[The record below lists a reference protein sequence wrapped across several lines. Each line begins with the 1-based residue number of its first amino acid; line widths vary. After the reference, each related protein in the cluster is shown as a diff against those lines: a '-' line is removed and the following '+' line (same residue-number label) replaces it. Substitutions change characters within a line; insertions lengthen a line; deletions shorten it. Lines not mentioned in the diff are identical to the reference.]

1 MMKDDPDGPVKIPGD
16 DSAPSRSARGWLARL
31 FAPRPGGDLRDTIE
45 ELIEQEGTG
54 AASAAGAGDE
64 ITLMRN
70 ILNLH
75 DLTVYDVMVPRVD
88 IIAVDAETSLA
99 DLVRLM
105 SDEAHS
111 RIPVY
116 RATLDDIAGVVHIKD
131 VLACW
136 SRDDATTLGQILRPV
151 LFVAPSMPILEL
163 LLQMRV
169 SRKHLALVV
178 DEFGGI
184 DGLVTIEDLVEEIV
198 GEIEDEHDEDETPS
212 LVRRAEGGFD
222 ADARVSIKDFEEQAG
237 AILTPAERD
246 EDIDTLGGLVF
257 FLAGRVPSR
266 GEVIRHGSGVDF
278 EVVDADP
285 RRVRS
290 LRILNVPSGPTAEA
304 EDGE

>member
-1 MMKDDPDGPVKIPGD
+1 
-16 DSAPSRSARGWLARL
+16 
-31 FAPRPGGDLRDTIE
+31 
-45 ELIEQEGTG
+45 
-54 AASAAGAGDE
+54 
-64 ITLMRN
+64 
-70 ILNLH
+70 
-75 DLTVYDVMVPRVD
+75 
-88 IIAVDAETSLA
+88 
-99 DLVRLM
+99 
-105 SDEAHS
+105 
-111 RIPVY
+111 
-116 RATLDDIAGVVHIKD
+116 
-131 VLACW
+131 
-136 SRDDATTLGQILRPV
+136 
-151 LFVAPSMPILEL
+151 
-163 LLQMRV
+163 
-169 SRKHLALVV
+169 
-178 DEFGGI
+178 
-184 DGLVTIEDLVEEIV
+184 IV

>member
-1 MMKDDPDGPVKIPGD
+1 MKDDPDNPEKIPAND
-16 DSAPSRSARGWLARL
+16 PSLSRSTRKWLGRL
-31 FAPRPGGDLRDTIE
+31 FSPRPGGDLRDTIE

-54 AASAAGAGDE
+54 APPGPGAGDE

-75 DLTVYDVMVPRVD
+75 GLTVYDVMVPRVD

-99 DLVRLM
+99 NLVRLM

-212 LVRRAEGGFD
+212 LVPRAEGGFD
-222 ADARVSIKDFEEQAG
+222 ADARVSIKDFEEEAG
-237 AILTPAERD
+237 AILTSAERD

-285 RRVRS
+285 RRVRR
-290 LRILNVPSGPTAEA
+290 LRILNVPSEPGA
-304 EDGE
+304 EDGK

>member
-1 MMKDDPDGPVKIPGD
+1 MMKDDPDKPEKIPAND
-16 DSAPSRSARGWLARL
+16 PSLSRSTRKWLGRL
-31 FAPRPGGDLRDTIE
+31 FSRRPGGDLRDSIE

-54 AASAAGAGDE
+54 APPGPGAGDE

-75 DLTVYDVMVPRVD
+75 GLTVYDVMVPRVD

-99 DLVRLM
+99 NLVRLM

-212 LVRRAEGGFD
+212 LVPRDEGGFD
-222 ADARVSIKDFEEQAG
+222 ADARVSIKDFEEEAG
-237 AILTPAERD
+237 AILTSAERD

-278 EVVDADP
+278 EVVEADP
-285 RRVRS
+285 RRVRR
-290 LRILNVPSGPTAEA
+290 LRIMNIPSEPGA
-304 EDGE
+304 EDGK